1 MVKKKK
7 NSPREALFFRGAA
20 KGVHVGSLDV
30 RGGLDVVRVRHQV
43 RQS

>member
-1 MVKKKK
+1 MYL
-7 NSPREALFFRGAA
+7 PREALFFSSTAE
-20 KGVHVGSLDV
+20 GVHVGSLNV